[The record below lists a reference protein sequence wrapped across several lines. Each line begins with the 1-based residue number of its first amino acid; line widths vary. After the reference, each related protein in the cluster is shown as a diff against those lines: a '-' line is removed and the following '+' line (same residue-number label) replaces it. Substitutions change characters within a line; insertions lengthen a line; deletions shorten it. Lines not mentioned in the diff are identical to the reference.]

1 MTRRDVQTAGSPTAA
16 VIGQD
21 ASLDVVA
28 HAIDLARRAGAREAD
43 AVFVDGRSYEAR
55 VRGQEIDFVKQA
67 HEKVLGIRVLVDGP
81 GGLRSAVTSTSDV
94 AADAVTRMAEETVAL
109 ARATAPDPHA
119 GLPEDGFETDP
130 PDLDLFDADDRGVP
144 VEARIEDARRAE
156 AAAREVDPRIQ
167 NSEGSEVASGFTRI
181 AYGNSKGFLHG
192 YETASHSL
200 FSEPLAI
207 EGEVMQRDYW
217 MTVGR
222 KLADL
227 EDAGSVGQTAARRA
241 LRRLG
246 SKRVATGEAAILFD
260 RQTAPSLLGH
270 IVGAVSG
277 YAIYRNSS
285 VLADKLGEKI
295 ACGGFTLNDD
305 GRRPG
310 GLGSKPFDGEGLPTR
325 RNTIVEDG
333 VLKTWL
339 LDSYSAR
346 KLGMASTGNASRGAG
361 SGPGVG
367 ITNLWLEPGEL
378 TLDEMIART
387 ERGLLVTELI
397 GMGVNPTTGDYSRGA
412 AGLWIEHG
420 EIVHPVE
427 EVTIAG
433 NLLDMFSQIDQIGS
447 ELVWRGRTACPALRV
462 ASMTIAGE

>member
-1 MTRRDVQTAGSPTAA
+1 MSADDVRASSRPAA
-16 VIGQD
+16 NVPAAS

-28 HAIDLARRAGAREAD
+28 HALECAKRAGAREAD
-43 AVFVDGRSYEAR
+43 AVFVDGRSYAAR
-55 VRGQEIDFVKQA
+55 VRGREVDFVKQA
-67 HEKVLGIRVLVDGP
+67 HEKVLGIRALVDGP

-94 AADAVTRMAEETVAL
+94 ARDAVARMAEETVAL

-119 GLPEDGFETDP
+119 GLPAGGFESDP
-130 PDLDLFDADDRGVP
+130 PDLDLFAEADREVP

-156 AAAREVDPRIQ
+156 EAAREVDPRIA
-167 NSEGSEVASGFTRI
+167 NSEGSEVSSGFTRI
-181 AYGNSKGFLHG
+181 AYGNSRGFLRG
-192 YETASHSL
+192 YEAASHAL

-207 EGEVMQRDYW
+207 EGEVMQRDHW

-227 EDAGSVGQTAARRA
+227 EDPRTVGQTAARRA

-246 SKRVATGEAAILFD
+246 AKRVPTCEVPVIFD
-260 RQTAPSLLGH
+260 AQTAPSLLGH

-277 YAIYRNSS
+277 YAIYRRSS
-285 VLADKLGEKI
+285 FLAERLGDKI
-295 ACGGFTLNDD
+295 ACDGFTLNDD
-305 GRRPG
+305 GRRLG

-346 KLGMASTGNASRGAG
+346 KLGLVSTGNASRGAG

-367 ITNLWLEPGEL
+367 ITNLWLEPG
-378 TLDEMIART
+378 TRALDDMIAST

-412 AGLWIEHG
+412 VGLWIEHG
-420 EIVHPVE
+420 EVVHPVE

-433 NLLDMFSQIDQIGS
+433 NLLEMFRDIDQIGS

-462 ASMTIAGE
+462 ARMTIAGE